1 MTGDT
6 GQKARGI
13 SNPVAIGLLLI
24 FVIVVDVFAFL
35 LSPPFDK
42 EKPDSLTCEF
52 PVCYINGNLEFPAP
66 HTVWS
71 LDGAP
76 QSPDL
81 ITFQVSLSST
91 LVTMFII
98 TVLVIV
104 LLWALSRKHEL
115 NPGRRPERDRVR
127 LRAARELRHLA
138 RRRPVEALHP
148 ACSRAS
154 SCSSCSATGAA

>member
-35 LSPPFDK
+35 LFPPFDK
-42 EKPDSLTCEF
+42 ASRTALTCEF

-91 LVTMFII
+91 LITMFII

-115 NPGRRPERDRVR
+115 NPAAVR
-127 LRAARELRHLA
+127 TRSSTSTSCSRTSAPRSAA
-138 RRRPVEALHP
+138 PGP
-148 ACSRAS
+148 SPTSPCSRAS

>member
-35 LSPPFDK
+35 LFPPFDK
-42 EKPDSLTCEF
+42 DSRTALTCEF

-66 HTVWS
+66 HAVWS

-91 LVTMFII
+91 LHHDVHHHGP
-98 TVLVIV
+98 
-104 LLWALSRKHEL
+104 W
-115 NPGRRPERDRVR
+115 
-127 LRAARELRHLA
+127 
-138 RRRPVEALHP
+138 
-148 ACSRAS
+148 S
-154 SCSSCSATGAA
+154 SCCCGRSAGSTS